1 LLQPLHT
8 SYKNTIPINKIARLA
23 GLAYLVLVLTGL
35 FNLVYVPSQLIVW
48 GDAATTVSNILN
60 SEFLFRLGI
69 VVGVIC
75 FISFLILPFILYRLF
90 ESVNR
95 TYAVAMVVLAV
106 VSVPISIFNMINKV
120 DVLTLLSGAQ
130 YLESFEIE
138 QVHTQVML
146 LLKSYSN
153 GIAVVQIFWGLWLF
167 PFGYLAFKSGY
178 LPRIFG
184 ILLMLG
190 CFGYLIKFF
199 RFFLFP
205 TLDIPY
211 VGMPGSLGEIGICL
225 WLLIMGVKGEQVE
238 DKR

>member
-1 LLQPLHT
+1 M
-8 SYKNTIPINKIARLA
+8 SKNKIARLA